1 MQHKKSK
8 SQQSKCLIAFGSN
21 ESHCIST
28 AKNTVTESLDA
39 LSRNRLFEIN
49 ISGFYKTSAFPTG
62 SGPDFVNGVVKAK
75 TDLSAAELLAV
86 LHELEA
92 DMGRERSRRWE
103 ARSLDLDL
111 IDFAGCVVPNQEVH
125 KEWRQMPLEKQMRCA
140 PEQMILPHPRVQD
153 RPFVLVPLHDVAP
166 DWVHPVT
173 GVSVSDMLAEFSEF
187 ELAKIRPLE

>member
-1 MQHKKSK
+1 M
-8 SQQSKCLIAFGSN
+8 
-21 ESHCIST
+21 
-28 AKNTVTESLDA
+28 
-39 LSRNRLFEIN
+39 SRNRLFEIN
-49 ISGFYKTSAFPTG
+49 ISGFYRTPAFPAG

-92 DMGRERSRRWE
+92 DMGRERGRRWE
-103 ARSLDLDL
+103 ARRLDLDL
-111 IDFAGCVVPNQEVH
+111 IDFAGCIAPNQEVH
-125 KEWRQMPLEKQMRCA
+125 KEWRQMPLEKQMRSA